1 MGSQWISVSTH
12 LCRRSLIMDSLEFS
26 TQSLS
31 VVANFVT
38 IEEAWYFLTNFNKN
52 LSFVRFGSSTLRAYP
67 KFEYAYWF
75 DWVLVV
81 EDLNIARNKIK
92 NYFGNDWIESGDDE
106 IWNAENRRRVSVP
119 IWAILSAPNLITVDE
134 AIKLNP
140 EPQMQHGNI
149 FISISTQGQI
159 TGIYPN
165 SIIAN

>member
-1 MGSQWISVSTH
+1 
-12 LCRRSLIMDSLEFS
+12 MDNLELS

-31 VVANFVT
+31 VVANFIT
-38 IEEAWYFLTNFNKN
+38 IEEAWCFLTNFENN
-52 LSFVRFGSSTLRAYP
+52 LSFITFCSPTFRAYP

-81 EDLNIARNKIK
+81 EDLNIARTKIK
-92 NYFGNDWIESGDDE
+92 NYFGNGWIDSGDDE
-106 IWNAENRRRVSVP
+106 IWNAENRQGVSVP

-134 AIKLNP
+134 ALKLNS
-140 EPQMQHGNI
+140 EPQMQQGNT
-149 FISISTQGQI
+149 FISVSTKGQI